1 MKIES
6 LLFTRREQGMI
17 KAMVTGAVVGVLFFC
32 AWSLWKMVF
41 QGAAVNFVYALPIVL
56 CFVLGAAVLVKIRRL

>member
-1 MKIES
+1 
-6 LLFTRREQGMI
+6 MI
-17 KAMVTGAVVGVLFFC
+17 KAMVTCAVVGVLFFC